1 MSEKSVTD
9 LVDELKKVDFN
20 KVTQTILKYKVDGLR
35 VNSLDF
41 LLDWKYEIVKVL
53 CTQELDKLGNKQLVD
68 KFKNLDFENNKS
80 ELMKALQNLKV
91 NEETQK
97 TILNTVYTK
106 KIKKRNKL

>member
-20 KVTQTILKYKVDGLR
+20 KVTQTILGCKIGGLG

-53 CTQELDKLGNKQLVD
+53 CTQKLDTLGNEHLVD

-91 NEETQK
+91 DEETQK